1 MIEILVSAT
10 VLMIVILCLRLLT
23 KGRVSM
29 RLRYALW
36 LLVALPASFPVKV
49 QILEEDNGLPRRFVY
64 AMITVNSSTE
74 EKWQLYVADRYDR
87 ACLSRRGDVP
97 QAAGGEAD
105 RKSWV
110 NMTAFRAEK

>member
-36 LLVALPASFPVKV
+36 LLVAVKLLVPLPEF
-49 QILEEDNGLPRRFVY
+49 
-64 AMITVNSSTE
+64 
-74 EKWQLYVADRYDR
+74 
-87 ACLSRRGDVP
+87 
-97 QAAGGEAD
+97 
-105 RKSWV
+105 
-110 NMTAFRAEK
+110 